1 MKKIVLILFS
11 VLAVLQ
17 LTAQLEYDERRKII
31 PFSQA
36 NNYNDKIDIND
47 INTYKIPYLNND
59 SLFRE
64 HNNGKTIDEIKN
76 DFVSGFFYDKT
87 PFSLK
92 SKGTKIELSHGTL
105 WLYKID
111 SKSAGAVSVNIKCPS
126 LKSGRYLA
134 FIATDT
140 TVNVIQPPTIYQNDN
155 VLERHKKRGLSEGV
169 FGKSFIIEYYEPYN
183 TEIEEDIF
191 INYIIYSFVGF
202 GNKVSSP
209 NNSKKLKSGVWG
221 NTAHPSCQHDVLC
234 PEYFD
239 WKNESKS
246 VVLFFLEFYL
256 DKNGDG
262 IDEIYSK
269 TSTGVFLN
277 KVGNYTD
284 SDNPL
289 AITAGH
295 LYSSELENG
304 TRVDINNLINQ
315 FGLFTAYENIDCGI
329 DDLSNPGIKL
339 PGSFQR
345 ISIGSDFDVL
355 PSESGYSASNDFAI
369 LEASGTAEDLTYYD
383 IEYAA
388 WSTNYDLTNSNN
400 VGYTTIHHPNGDVKK
415 INKDNHRAYTEI
427 NNDFNLYFDLGL
439 SEVGTSGAPV
449 FNSLKQVVGW
459 AAGASNLA
467 DCQYIGQVTSQNK
480 TVCGSLD
487 DAYFYFY
494 PLLDPNLSGEATSS
508 NPQPPLPSEL
518 PAHCRNCIRDEDETG
533 IDCGGSCYPCGMQ
546 DVVTLKTPMD
556 IPTTV
561 KSRYEIF
568 AEPDP
573 GSLLALTGGSYSLE
587 AGINVYLKGGFVV
600 EKGAEF
606 YAGIDAELMSEPD
619 RGCGN
624 SCVQLYSLIEPDG
637 DGYLDYLLMKQA
649 FITSYDIM
657 VIDYWNDVEY
667 TANNLP
673 VYANGII
680 NVWDGSGGQSG
691 SKRVVINYTDCN
703 GYEHENSFY
712 ISYLS
717 GEKSATLI
725 DQNTETSVDD
735 INKNANI
742 IVYPN
747 PFSNDVTIN
756 FAGGKFPLEYKIMD
770 LTGKVFFHNK
780 TSSSREVINLS
791 GLAAG
796 TYVINAKAGEFN
808 LVEKLIKR

>member
-1 MKKIVLILFS
+1 
-11 VLAVLQ
+11 
-17 LTAQLEYDERRKII
+17 
-31 PFSQA
+31 
-36 NNYNDKIDIND
+36 
-47 INTYKIPYLNND
+47 
-59 SLFRE
+59 
-64 HNNGKTIDEIKN
+64 
-76 DFVSGFFYDKT
+76 
-87 PFSLK
+87 
-92 SKGTKIELSHGTL
+92 
-105 WLYKID
+105 
-111 SKSAGAVSVNIKCPS
+111 
-126 LKSGRYLA
+126 
-134 FIATDT
+134 
-140 TVNVIQPPTIYQNDN
+140 
-155 VLERHKKRGLSEGV
+155 
-169 FGKSFIIEYYEPYN
+169 
-183 TEIEEDIF
+183 
-191 INYIIYSFVGF
+191 
-202 GNKVSSP
+202 
-209 NNSKKLKSGVWG
+209 
-221 NTAHPSCQHDVLC
+221 
-234 PEYFD
+234 
-239 WKNESKS
+239 
-246 VVLFFLEFYL
+246 
-256 DKNGDG
+256 
-262 IDEIYSK
+262 
-269 TSTGVFLN
+269 
-277 KVGNYTD
+277 
-284 SDNPL
+284 
-289 AITAGH
+289 
-295 LYSSELENG
+295 
-304 TRVDINNLINQ
+304 
-315 FGLFTAYENIDCGI
+315 
-329 DDLSNPGIKL
+329 
-339 PGSFQR
+339 
-345 ISIGSDFDVL
+345 
-355 PSESGYSASNDFAI
+355 
-369 LEASGTAEDLTYYD
+369 
-383 IEYAA
+383 
-388 WSTNYDLTNSNN
+388 
-400 VGYTTIHHPNGDVKK
+400 
-415 INKDNHRAYTEI
+415 
-427 NNDFNLYFDLGL
+427 
-439 SEVGTSGAPV
+439 
-449 FNSLKQVVGW
+449 
-459 AAGASNLA
+459 
-467 DCQYIGQVTSQNK
+467 
-480 TVCGSLD
+480 
-487 DAYFYFY
+487 
-494 PLLDPNLSGEATSS
+494 
-508 NPQPPLPSEL
+508 
-518 PAHCRNCIRDEDETG
+518 
-533 IDCGGSCYPCGMQ
+533 MQ

-573 GSLLALTGGSYSLE
+573 GTLLALTGGSYSLE
-587 AGINVYLKGGFVV
+587 TGINVYLKGGFVV

>member
-11 VLAVLQ
+11 VLAVIQ
-17 LTAQLEYDERRKII
+17 IKAQLVYDEWGDII
-31 PFSQA
+31 PVSLTEKYITEIEAYDVPSFV
-36 NNYNDKIDIND
+36 
-47 INTYKIPYLNND
+47 IPIMNND
-59 SLFRE
+59 SLCRKY
-64 HNNGKTIDEIKN
+64 NDGKTFNELGSEYTGGIDLETKPI
-76 DFVSGFFYDKT
+76 
-87 PFSLK
+87 SLK
-92 SKGTKIELSHGTL
+92 ENGICIKLKQGKLWRYAIEGESAGGIGFDLGFPKLPKGTYI
-105 WLYKID
+105 
-111 SKSAGAVSVNIKCPS
+111 AVFAP
-126 LKSGRYLA
+126 
-134 FIATDT
+134 DT
-140 TVNVIQPPTIYQNDN
+140 TCLIQPPKIYHSENL
-155 VLERHKKRGLSEGV
+155 LERHKKMGIIGAV
-169 FGKSFIIEYYEPYN
+169 VGKKLIMEYYEPDTLKN
-183 TEIEEDIF
+183 KEDIV
-191 INYIIYSFVGF
+191 IKRISYDFVTF
-202 GNKVSSP
+202 NNQNPSSY
-209 NNSKKLKSGVWG
+209 KTHDLKSGYYG
-221 NTAHPSCQHDVLC
+221 DSGFISCQKDVEC
-234 PEYFD
+234 TTYGD
-239 WKNESKS
+239 YRNEAKS
-246 VVLFFLEFYL
+246 VVFIRARFR
-256 DKNGDG
+256 
-262 IDEIYSK
+262 IDEDDNGVYETK
-269 TSTGVFLN
+269 FRKATGFFLN
-277 KVGNYTD
+277 KVGGYNSYDT
-284 SDNPL
+284 PL
-289 AITAGH
+289 LVTAGH
-295 LYSSELENG
+295 FYSFFKLG
-304 TRVDINNLINQ
+304 ITPVDIDNYINEFLVVTRYQ
-315 FGLFTAYENIDCGI
+315 NIQCGTDDTAKRGI
-329 DDLSNPGIKL
+329 VL
-339 PGSFQR
+339 PGDFNR
-345 ISIGSDFDVL
+345 IALGSSYNQSGL
-355 PSESGYSASNDFAI
+355 PGYSPSEDYALLQAISNVSQLSSYDLVYGAWSKIHDFYNTSNSGY
-369 LEASGTAEDLTYYD
+369 YC
-383 IEYAA
+383 
-388 WSTNYDLTNSNN
+388 
-400 VGYTTIHHPNGDVKK
+400 IHHPNGDVKK
-415 INKDNHRAYTEI
+415 INKDNDIAYDISYNGFILKYDVGLTEE
-427 NNDFNLYFDLGL
+427 G
-439 SEVGTSGAPV
+439 SSGAPI
-449 FNSLKQVVGW
+449 FNSSRQIVGFHVG
-459 AAGASNLA
+459 GASAKSCEL
-467 DCQYIGQVTSQNK
+467 IGQMSSVNGTFDHLYYEFNSI
-480 TVCGSLD
+480 
-487 DAYFYFY
+487 
-494 PLLDPNLSGEATSS
+494 LDPMGTGEATSS
-508 NPQPPLPSEL
+508 NPQPPSPSEL

-573 GSLLALTGGSYSLE
+573 GTLLALTGGSYSLE
-587 AGINVYLKGGFVV
+587 TGINVYLKGGFVV